1 MASFLRPVSAVC
13 KGKCWIWDILLDN
26 IEQLGFLASV
36 HEEDLRGLENRNLGD
51 GLDIGLAVTDLT

>member
-1 MASFLRPVSAVC
+1 MASFLRPIFAIY
-13 KGKCWIWDILLDN
+13 KGKRWIWEILLDN
-26 IEQLGFLASV
+26 IEQLRFLARV